1 MDKLD
6 LILQKL
12 DSVEAKVDSL
22 EKRMDSMEKRMD
34 SMEKRMDS
42 MEKRMDSMEKRMDSM
57 EKRIDSMEKRMEEK
71 FLKLDLRMD
80 NEILFG
86 LRVVAD
92 GHFDLNRKLN
102 AVMDDHTTKEQMYI
116 RMIHISSELQKIQN
130 HCKHCA

>member
-12 DSVEAKVDSL
+12 DTIEIKVDSLEKRIDSL
-22 EKRMDSMEKRMD
+22 EKRMDSMEKRM
-34 SMEKRMDS
+34 
-42 MEKRMDSMEKRMDSM
+42 
-57 EKRIDSMEKRMEEK
+57 DSMEKRMEEK

>member
-12 DSVEAKVDSL
+12 DSVEAKVDYL

-42 MEKRMDSMEKRMDSM
+42 IEKRMDSM

>member
-34 SMEKRMDS
+34 
-42 MEKRMDSMEKRMDSM
+42 
-57 EKRIDSMEKRMEEK
+57 
-71 FLKLDLRMD
+71 

-92 GHFDLNRKLN
+92 GHFDLNSEISKDN
-102 AVMDDHTTKEQMYI
+102 FSHTGYEG
-116 RMIHISSELQKIQN
+116 
-130 HCKHCA
+130 

>member
-12 DSVEAKVDSL
+12 DTIEIKVDSMEKHIDSL
-22 EKRMDSMEKRMD
+22 EKH
-34 SMEKRMDS
+34 
-42 MEKRMDSMEKRMDSM
+42 
-57 EKRIDSMEKRMEEK
+57 IEEK

-80 NEILFG
+80 NEVLFG

>member
-12 DSVEAKVDSL
+12 DTIEIKVDSL
-22 EKRMDSMEKRMD
+22 EKR
-34 SMEKRMDS
+34 
-42 MEKRMDSMEKRMDSM
+42 
-57 EKRIDSMEKRMEEK
+57 IDSLEKRMEEK
-71 FLKLDLRMD
+71 FLKLDFRMD
-80 NEILFG
+80 NEVLFG

>member
-12 DSVEAKVDSL
+12 DTIEIKVDSL
-22 EKRMDSMEKRMD
+22 EKRIDSL
-34 SMEKRMDS
+34 
-42 MEKRMDSMEKRMDSM
+42 EKRMDSM
-57 EKRIDSMEKRMEEK
+57 EKRIDSMEKHMEEK

-80 NEILFG
+80 NEVLFG

>member
-12 DSVEAKVDSL
+12 DTIEIKVDSL
-22 EKRMDSMEKRMD
+22 
-34 SMEKRMDS
+34 
-42 MEKRMDSMEKRMDSM
+42 
-57 EKRIDSMEKRMEEK
+57 EKRMEEK

-80 NEILFG
+80 NEVLFG

>member
-22 EKRMDSMEKRMD
+22 EKRMDSMEK
-34 SMEKRMDS
+34 
-42 MEKRMDSMEKRMDSM
+42 
-57 EKRIDSMEKRMEEK
+57 
-71 FLKLDLRMD
+71 RMD

>member
-12 DSVEAKVDSL
+12 DTIEIKVDSL
-22 EKRMDSMEKRMD
+22 EKRIDSL
-34 SMEKRMDS
+34 EKRMDS

-57 EKRIDSMEKRMEEK
+57 EKRIDSMEKHMEEK

-80 NEILFG
+80 NEVLFG

>member
-12 DSVEAKVDSL
+12 DTIEIKVDSL
-22 EKRMDSMEKRMD
+22 EKRIDSL
-34 SMEKRMDS
+34 EKRMDS

-57 EKRIDSMEKRMEEK
+57 EKRIDSMEKHMEEK

-80 NEILFG
+80 NEVLFG

-102 AVMDDHTTKEQMYI
+102 AVMDDHTTKEQLYI

>member
-12 DSVEAKVDSL
+12 DTIEIKVDSL
-22 EKRMDSMEKRMD
+22 EKRIDSL
-34 SMEKRMDS
+34 EKRMDS

-57 EKRIDSMEKRMEEK
+57 EKRIDSMEKHMEEN
-71 FLKLDLRMD
+71 FLKLDFRMD
-80 NEILFG
+80 NEIISG

-92 GHFDLNRKLN
+92 GHFNLNCKLN

>member
-12 DSVEAKVDSL
+12 DTIEIKVDSL
-22 EKRMDSMEKRMD
+22 
-34 SMEKRMDS
+34 
-42 MEKRMDSMEKRMDSM
+42 
-57 EKRIDSMEKRMEEK
+57 EKRIDSMEKHIEEK
-71 FLKLDLRMD
+71 FIKLDLRMD
-80 NEILFG
+80 NEVLFG

>member
-12 DSVEAKVDSL
+12 DTIEIKVDSL
-22 EKRMDSMEKRMD
+22 EKR
-34 SMEKRMDS
+34 
-42 MEKRMDSMEKRMDSM
+42 
-57 EKRIDSMEKRMEEK
+57 IDSLEKRMEEK
-71 FLKLDLRMD
+71 FLKLDFRMD
-80 NEILFG
+80 NEIISG

-92 GHFDLNRKLN
+92 GHFNLNCKLN
-102 AVMDDHTTKEQMYI
+102 SVMDDHTTKEQMYI

>member
-12 DSVEAKVDSL
+12 DTIEIKVDSLEKRIDSL

-34 SMEKRMDS
+34 SMEKRM
-42 MEKRMDSMEKRMDSM
+42 
-57 EKRIDSMEKRMEEK
+57 DSMEKRMEEK

>member
-12 DSVEAKVDSL
+12 DTIEIKVDSLEKRIDSL
-22 EKRMDSMEKRMD
+22 EKRMDSL
-34 SMEKRMDS
+34 
-42 MEKRMDSMEKRMDSM
+42 EKRMDSMEKRMDSM
-57 EKRIDSMEKRMEEK
+57 EKRIDSMEKHMEEK

-80 NEILFG
+80 NEVLFG